1 MANRIAVIDYGMGNL
16 RSVSKALEHV
26 GGDVT
31 IATTPA
37 EVAVADRV
45 VFPGV
50 GAIRDCLTAL
60 DEQGLREAVAE
71 AAASKPFLGICLGM
85 QALMETSLEH
95 GEHPALGILPG
106 RVVPFPEE
114 AMVDDAGHRLKVP
127 HMGWNRVHF
136 MEAEHPLWA
145 GIGDGS
151 QFYFVHSY
159 IVEPAGPDL
168 IAGATIYGIQ
178 FTSAVA
184 RENVFATQF
193 HPEKSSGH
201 GLQLLANFIA
211 WDPARAKE
219 AGQCC

>member
-16 RSVSKALEHV
+16 RSVAKALEHV

-31 IATTPA
+31 IATGPEQVRA
-37 EVAVADRV
+37 ADRV

-50 GAIRDCLTAL
+50 GAIRDCLAAL
-60 DEQGLREAVAE
+60 DEQGLREAVVE
-71 AAASKPFLGICLGM
+71 AARTKPFLGICLGM

-95 GEHPALGILPG
+95 GEHAALGLLPG

-114 AMVDDAGHRLKVP
+114 AMVDGAGHRLKIP

-136 MEAEHPLWA
+136 MESEHPMWA
-145 GIGDGS
+145 GIGDDS
-151 QFYFVHSY
+151 HFYFVHSY
-159 IVEPAGPDL
+159 IVEPAGPDI
-168 IAGATIYGIQ
+168 IAAATVYGIQ

-184 RENVFATQF
+184 QENLFAVQF
-193 HPEKSSGH
+193 HPEKSSSR

-211 WDPARAKE
+211 WDPM
-219 AGQCC
+219 GQGVI

>member
-1 MANRIAVIDYGMGNL
+1 MSNRIAVIDYGMGNL
-16 RSVSKALEHV
+16 RSVAKALEHV

-31 IATTPA
+31 IATTP
-37 EVAVADRV
+37 EQVARADRV

-50 GAIRDCLTAL
+50 GAIRDCLAAL
-60 DEQGLREAVAE
+60 DEQGLREAVVD

-85 QALMETSLEH
+85 QALMETSLEY

-114 AMVDDAGHRLKVP
+114 AMVDGDGHRLKVP

-136 MEAEHPLWA
+136 MEAEHPMWA

-151 QFYFVHSY
+151 HFYFVHSY
-159 IVEPAGPDL
+159 FVEPAGPDI
-168 IAGATIYGIQ
+168 IAAATIYGIQ

-193 HPEKSSGH
+193 HPEKSSGR

-211 WDPARAKE
+211 WDPAKE
-219 AGQCC
+219 DGQCC